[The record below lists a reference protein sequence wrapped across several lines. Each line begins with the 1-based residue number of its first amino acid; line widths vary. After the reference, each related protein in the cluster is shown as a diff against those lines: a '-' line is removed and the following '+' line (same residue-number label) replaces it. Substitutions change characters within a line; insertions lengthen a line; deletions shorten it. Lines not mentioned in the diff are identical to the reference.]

1 MLQKFATLNIIRWI
15 RNVRSSKWLPQ
26 IQRRILH
33 ILTIAPF
40 ENMASF
46 SFKIHHHC
54 NSWTPFFSTNPQSTI
69 EQQMLPFA
77 RTQCQCMKRLKMW
90 LFIQTWT
97 LVKLLL
103 KVNISTNQL
112 CIPLRQKE
120 LSNSCFEADCSACKI
135 VFVWRRIVFS
145 FEDDCFLFEANCFFK
160 MVFHS
165 FEGSA
170 S

>member
-1 MLQKFATLNIIRWI
+1 MPR
-15 RNVRSSKWLPQ
+15 

-33 ILTIAPF
+33 NRSNATF
-40 ENMASF
+40 ENKASF

-54 NSWTPFFSTNPQSTI
+54 NNWTPFFSTNPQSTI

-77 RTQCQCMKRLKMW
+77 RTQCQCMKRFKMW

-145 FEDDCFLFEANCFFK
+145 FEDDCFLFWSGLFFQDGFSLFWRK
-160 MVFHS
+160 RKLIC
-165 FEGSA
+165 E
-170 S
+170 